1 MAPEGTVTYLYDA
14 KRFVA
19 ISPDL
24 EERNGIRA
32 EKRPA
37 RAKAKRQKK
46 RGLPLQGTG
55 RVKVRG
61 RDALRERDSIWNIGI
76 AG

>member
-19 ISPDL
+19 ISPDF
-24 EERNGIRA
+24 EEWNECRA
-32 EKRPA
+32 QKRPA
-37 RAKAKRQKK
+37 RAKAKSQKK
-46 RGLPLQGTG
+46 HSLPLQGTG

-76 AG
+76 VG